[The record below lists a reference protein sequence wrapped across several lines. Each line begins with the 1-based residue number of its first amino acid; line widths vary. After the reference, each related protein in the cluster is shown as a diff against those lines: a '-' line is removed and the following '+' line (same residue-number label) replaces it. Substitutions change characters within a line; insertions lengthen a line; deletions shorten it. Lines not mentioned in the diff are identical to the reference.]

1 MRIEDSKRKVLAIK
15 DLTFDGEHEPSSLPS
30 TIANLRTEDFTLV
43 GAQVSMHDH
52 ISKLIKIESQTLGV
66 SPTKM
71 SSKKIS

>member
-15 DLTFDGEHEPSSLPS
+15 DLKFDGEHEPSSHPS

-43 GAQVSMHDH
+43 GAQASMHDH
-52 ISKLIKIESQTLGV
+52 RRNLIKIESQAIQV

-71 SSKKIS
+71 SSKKAS